1 MKFGIQPADV
11 YMNNYD
17 MAMMP
22 KKFKMK
28 GVNFSELIATH
39 IKAPDVEI
47 FLSALFKSC
56 LKCTGVKINPIII
69 HSDCAGQLKTG
80 IIAATRGDRQVS
92 TQIKFT
98 NVLCVKFLRMDDM
111 MEKKIA
117 ETDNWI
123 ETEKWGQEVGLR
135 LSNTLIH
142 ESGSHIWRAFDA

>member
-1 MKFGIQPADV
+1 MKR
-11 YMNNYD
+11 
-17 MAMMP
+17 
-22 KKFKMK
+22 
-28 GVNFSELIATH
+28 
-39 IKAPDVEI
+39 
-47 FLSALFKSC
+47 
-56 LKCTGVKINPIII
+56 
-69 HSDCAGQLKTG
+69 G
-80 IIAATRGDRQVS
+80 IISATRGDRQVS